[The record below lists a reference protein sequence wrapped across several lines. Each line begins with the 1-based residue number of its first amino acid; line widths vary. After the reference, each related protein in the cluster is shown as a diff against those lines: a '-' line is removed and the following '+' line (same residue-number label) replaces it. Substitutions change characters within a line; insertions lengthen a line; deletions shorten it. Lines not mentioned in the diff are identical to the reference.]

1 MPNNLYL
8 HGGHIRDW
16 EIIHLPRSSWMR
28 DIFQDKEK
36 VQGIWFDERR
46 VGVTIFPPLLV
57 RSRTLLSKPLLSGCE
72 GHLRSFHWC
81 RQSQGGTESVDLSAF
96 CFPSVSL
103 VWAAKQAWRNGFL
116 AVHLFPVRGSISGA
130 LKPYGSYGWV
140 GFWGVKTKNNT
151 VLRHSRRLI
160 EPKAARKRQPVYTV
174 CGVFH
179 LVMFTVSRFECF
191 AINQARLLSSFWLI
205 ARQIRIQ
212 CPKIV
217 SYLEGWSW
225 QILMDV
231 VMSMWWCQRLGIR
244 TLS

>member
-36 VQGIWFDERR
+36 VQGIWFDGRC

-130 LKPYGSYGWV
+130 LKTIWILWLGWILR
-140 GFWGVKTKNNT
+140 GENKEQHCSETFSATYRTK
-151 VLRHSRRLI
+151 S
-160 EPKAARKRQPVYTV
+160 
-174 CGVFH
+174 G
-179 LVMFTVSRFECF
+179 
-191 AINQARLLSSFWLI
+191 
-205 ARQIRIQ
+205 
-212 CPKIV
+212 
-217 SYLEGWSW
+217 
-225 QILMDV
+225 
-231 VMSMWWCQRLGIR
+231 
-244 TLS
+244 